1 MFMHGSFKY
10 LLRCLFLFILPF
22 FLITDAYAVTIGVSF
37 PNTTS
42 QRWKA
47 EGEYLKS
54 FLEEDGYDILF
65 SIAENDSNTQIK
77 NIEKMIADDCKVLVI
92 ACVDE
97 LSLTDVLAKAKAQN
111 IKVIAYDRLIRN
123 TDAIDYF
130 ATFDHYEVGVKQ
142 AKYIVDRLHLGIT
155 PKTYNIEL
163 FSGSP
168 LGNVAKNIYE
178 GSMSVLKPYFDNGIL
193 VCPSGQISFDET
205 STMHW
210 KGSEAQKRLRSL
222 FDLYK
227 YEKNKGEKSLDIILG
242 ASDSIATALV
252 KSLVSEYGYKSSDIP
267 LITGQ
272 DCSLDAA
279 RYIGKGLQ
287 SMCVFKDSRV
297 LAYQV
302 KEMINCMLEGV
313 DVPVNDNLT
322 YHNGVKNIPTYLC
335 SSVAV
340 DRNNLKEIL
349 VESEYYSAK
358 DLK

>member
-1 MFMHGSFKY
+1 MFYSYKSIFRSF
-10 LLRCLFLFILPF
+10 FLFIVSI
-22 FLITDAYAVTIGVSF
+22 FLINSAQAVTIGVSF

-54 FLEEDGYDILF
+54 YLEEDGYDISF
-65 SIAENDSNTQIK
+65 SIAENDSEKQIK
-77 NIEKMIADDCKVLVI
+77 DIERMIDDGCKVLVI

-97 LSLTDVLAKAKAQN
+97 LSLTDVLAKAKAKN
-111 IKVIAYDRLIRN
+111 INVIAYDRLIRN
-123 TDAIDYF
+123 TDAVDYF

-142 AKYIVDRLHLGIT
+142 AKYIVERLHLGISD
-155 PKTYNIEL
+155 KTYNIEL

-178 GSMSVLKPYFDNGIL
+178 GSMSVLKPYFDSGIL
-193 VCPSGQISFDET
+193 VCPSGEVSFDET

-210 KGSEAQKRLRSL
+210 KGTEAQKRLRSL
-222 FDLYK
+222 FDVYK
-227 YEKNKGEKSLDIILG
+227 YEKHKSKKSLDIILS

-252 KSLVSEYGYKSSDIP
+252 KTLISEYGYKSSDIP

-272 DCSLDAA
+272 DCSLDAS
-279 RYIGKGLQ
+279 RFIRKGLQ

-297 LAYQV
+297 MAYQV

-313 DVPVNDNLT
+313 DVPINDNLT
-322 YHNGVKNIPTYLC
+322 YHNGVKIIPTYLC
-335 SSVAV
+335 SSTSV

-349 VESEYYSAK
+349 VDSEYYSAK
-358 DLK
+358 DLQ